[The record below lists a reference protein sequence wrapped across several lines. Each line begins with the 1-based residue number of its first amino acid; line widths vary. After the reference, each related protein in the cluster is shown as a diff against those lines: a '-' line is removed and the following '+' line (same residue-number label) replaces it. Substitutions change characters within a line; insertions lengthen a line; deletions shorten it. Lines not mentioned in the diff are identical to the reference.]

1 MNENQKNQLWRIPV
15 FVSGIIAIVYLAI
28 YLFTGNIP
36 EVKEL
41 ILFKDPKDCI
51 WGLPQILILP
61 FAYSRLWDI
70 LFGFILS
77 FLFVYLIIKIK
88 NMDNKELKGGL
99 VYGLAIG
106 LVVGLVFGLV
116 FGLVYGLVFG
126 LVYGLVFG
134 LGALKSSLK
143 RKILN

>member
-88 NMDNKELKGGL
+88 NMDNKELKE
-99 VYGLAIG
+99 
-106 LVVGLVFGLV
+106 
-116 FGLVYGLVFG
+116 GLVYGLV
-126 LVYGLVFG
+126 YGLVVG
-134 LGALKSSLK
+134 LAVGLAA
-143 RKILN
+143 I

>member
-88 NMDNKELKGGL
+88 NMDNKELKE
-99 VYGLAIG
+99 
-106 LVVGLVFGLV
+106 GLVFGLV
-116 FGLVYGLVFG
+116 FGLAVG
-126 LVYGLVFG
+126 LVYGLVYGPVVGPVVGLMFG
-134 LGALKSSLK
+134 LVFGLAA
-143 RKILN
+143 I